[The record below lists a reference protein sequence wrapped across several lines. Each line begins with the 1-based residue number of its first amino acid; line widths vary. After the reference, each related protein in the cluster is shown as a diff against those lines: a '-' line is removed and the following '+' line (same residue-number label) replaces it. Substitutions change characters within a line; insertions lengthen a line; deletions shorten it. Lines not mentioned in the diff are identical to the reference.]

1 MGGHLQKRNVGF
13 YLGAVQIEC
22 VPRQIHMLKP
32 YPAPKCDVFGGEG
45 FGRYL
50 GLEGGALMTGM
61 GALVR
66 RHTGEMISV

>member
-1 MGGHLQKRNVGF
+1 MLNKLLPCFCGLNV
-13 YLGAVQIEC
+13 C
-22 VPRQIHMLKP
+22 VSQNVYVEVLISYGM
-32 YPAPKCDVFGGEG
+32 AFGGEG

-61 GALVR
+61 DALVR

>member
-1 MGGHLQKRNVGF
+1 MQVGTQKVLNKLLPCCRGLNV
-13 YLGAVQIEC
+13 C
-22 VPRQIHMLKP
+22 VSQNVYVEVLISHVM
-32 YPAPKCDVFGGEG
+32 VFGGEG